1 MRLRPA
7 YELWMG
13 TFTTRDGG
21 GLRANAQRG
30 TCAASDRP
38 LGERQMR
45 HGGLIPTR
53 ASSQRPSLW
62 HRRGRPLRGQA
73 CGSHSPRTPCVRVE
87 ATPGGGAF
95 YGKTYSFD
103 ALSLSARSSFDSFVR
118 CFSRPRLRTHRG
130 LLDIRGPQNFS
141 SFGPGPSADQLW
153 HICSARGA
161 MTFLR
166 AVRRAPYFLASL
178 IRGAMTFSGDGAART
193 RAPYFSTFD
202 PDLVPSPL

>member
-1 MRLRPA
+1 MA
-7 YELWMG
+7 SAVHEMWMG

-73 CGSHSPRTPCVRVE
+73 CGWPVE
-87 ATPGGGAF
+87 ATRPARLACGFEGVNPNVCLALGNSQSGGE
-95 YGKTYSFD
+95 
-103 ALSLSARSSFDSFVR
+103 
-118 CFSRPRLRTHRG
+118 CE
-130 LLDIRGPQNFS
+130 
-141 SFGPGPSADQLW
+141 PSW
-153 HICSARGA
+153 II
-161 MTFLR
+161 T
-166 AVRRAPYFLASL
+166 P
-178 IRGAMTFSGDGAART
+178 
-193 RAPYFSTFD
+193 
-202 PDLVPSPL
+202 